1 VLLGGAA
8 TQGTCFSA
16 GRATPARSHIIA
28 LTVYLTVAITRSS
41 LTRHAG
47 NTDKDAYVDTFFIY
61 KLLLSAPFG
70 FAAGFALARRY
81 RVAVALPV
89 GLATG
94 VAWFVLGAILDT
106 QSLNAGCSSGSDCNS
121 AAWAIIILG
130 PINSILFAI
139 GLVPGLLVGRVA
151 HPAD

>member
-1 VLLGGAA
+1 
-8 TQGTCFSA
+8 
-16 GRATPARSHIIA
+16 
-28 LTVYLTVAITRSS
+28 
-41 LTRHAG
+41 
-47 NTDKDAYVDTFFIY
+47 VDTLFIY
-61 KLLLSAPFG
+61 KLLVSAPLG
-70 FAAGFALARRY
+70 FAAGFALARGY

-94 VAWFVLGAILDT
+94 IAWFVLGAILDT